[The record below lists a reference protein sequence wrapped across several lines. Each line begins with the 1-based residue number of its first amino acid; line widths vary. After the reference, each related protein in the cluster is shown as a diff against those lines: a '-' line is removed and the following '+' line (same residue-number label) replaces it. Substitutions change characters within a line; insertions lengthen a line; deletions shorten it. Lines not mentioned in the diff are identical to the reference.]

1 MKRYFCAIFS
11 FVVAV
16 AWTAAIGAQR
26 IERGSLLLD
35 DVPPI
40 APATARR
47 IEEYLSAREA
57 AVVGWSPQGQLL
69 VATRFG
75 DTTQLHLVER
85 AGGARRQLTFER
97 EAIGDG
103 AFCPDPARSSYFY
116 LEDAAGD
123 ERFQLYYR
131 RLGESASKML
141 TDGKSANSAA
151 LWSNSGRAIA
161 FSSTARDGKSLD
173 INIVEPE
180 SGALPRLVLAGDGA
194 AWTALD
200 WSPDDGKL
208 LALKVVSS
216 EESHLFLVD
225 IERGEKREL
234 DPAASNGRIMAAKF
248 ARDGQGAYVIS
259 DRDSEF
265 AQLRYVNFFNAQ
277 RTLISGHI
285 AADIE
290 EVALSGD
297 GRYLAYVSNEGGFD
311 KLNLQDLVQHQ
322 DLTPPRLPSQ
332 GSLSSLHFDP
342 QGKRLAFSFGS
353 TAQPGDAYVLD
364 LATNRLEAWTVSEA
378 GALDLAR
385 FAFPRS
391 AAFPSFDR
399 DGSRPREI
407 PAFIYE
413 PATPG
418 AHPALILLRGTEH
431 AQFRPGF
438 DPWIQYLVNELGF
451 AVVAPNLRG
460 ASGYGKS
467 YAALNEGRLRGDAV
481 KDIGALLV
489 YLRAQ
494 SAFDAEHIVIAGE
507 SYGGYLALD
516 ALVNF
521 SERLRGAIDMAGI
534 VDFVGMLGGAQNF
547 RQDALRREF
556 GDERDPDLREYLRHL
571 SPLTNADRISRPVL
585 VVHGANDPYVA
596 ASQAQD
602 LVYRLR
608 SHGMTAW
615 YLLAGD
621 AGREFRQ
628 LHDREAYLE
637 TAAEFLTAIR

>member
-1 MKRYFCAIFS
+1 MTRFFPAVLLC
-11 FVVAV
+11 VVAV
-16 AWTAAIGAQR
+16 PWAAASGAQR
-26 IERGSLLLD
+26 YERGSLLFD

-40 APATARR
+40 APDTARS
-47 IEEYLSAREA
+47 IEAYLSAREA
-57 AVVGWSPQGQLL
+57 AALGWSPQGQLL

-97 EAIGDG
+97 QAVEGG
-103 AFCPDPARSSYFY
+103 AFCPDPARSSYFF

-123 ERFQLYYR
+123 ERFQLFYR
-131 RLGESASKML
+131 RLGAPSAQRL

-173 INIVEPE
+173 INIIEPE

-200 WSPDDGKL
+200 WSPDDSKL
-208 LALKVVSS
+208 LALKLVSS

-234 DPAASNGRIMAAKF
+234 DPSASKSRILAAKF
-248 ARDGQGAYVIS
+248 ARDGQGAYVVS

-265 AQLRYVNFFNAQ
+265 AQLRFVNFFNAQ
-277 RTLISGHI
+277 RALISGHI
-285 AADIE
+285 AGDIE
-290 EVALSGD
+290 EVALSSD
-297 GRYLAYVSNEGGFD
+297 GRYLAYVSNEDGFD
-311 KLNLQDLVQHQ
+311 RLNLQDLVQHQ
-322 DLTPPRLPSQ
+322 DLTPPRLPAQ
-332 GSLSSLHFDP
+332 GSLNSLHFDS
-342 QGKRLAFSFGS
+342 QGKRLAFSFS
-353 TAQPGDAYVLD
+353 ATAQPGDAYVLD
-364 LATNRLEAWTVSEA
+364 LATNRVEAWTTSEA
-378 GALDLAR
+378 GALDLAK
-385 FAFPRS
+385 FVTPRS
-391 AAFPSFDR
+391 TSFPSFER

-407 PAFIYE
+407 PVFIYE
-413 PATPG
+413 PATAGPH
-418 AHPALILLRGTEH
+418 AVVILLRGDEH

-438 DPWIQYLVNELGF
+438 DPWIQYLVGELGF

-467 YAALNEGRLRGDAV
+467 YAALNLGRLRGDAV

-494 SAFDAEHIVIAGE
+494 SAFDAEHVVIAGE

-534 VDFVGMLGGAQNF
+534 ADFVGMLGGAQTF
-547 RQDALRREF
+547 RQDALRREY

-571 SPLTNADRISRPVL
+571 SPLVNADRISRPVL
-585 VVHGANDPYVA
+585 VVHGANDPLVT

-608 SHGMTAW
+608 SHGTAAW

-621 AGREFRQ
+621 EGREFRQ